1 MGLDQYA
8 YLVREEDL
16 NDEIVDLQDLI
27 EDKITDRDFGYWRK
41 FYALQEYMSNMYF
54 SRGGEST
61 SFNCV
66 YMKFLSEDL
75 DFLEEEAKKAM
86 LLQIGYFAND
96 PNGLDIYAVADL
108 LKFVSKARSEIKKGN
123 AVIYNSWW

>member
-1 MGLDQYA
+1 MGLVQYA
-8 YLVREEDL
+8 YLAREEDL

-27 EDKITDRDFGYWRK
+27 KDKITDRDFGYWRK
-41 FYALQEYMSNMYF
+41 FYALQEYMFAMYS
-54 SRGGEST
+54 SRGGEAT

-66 YMKFLSEDL
+66 YMKFLTEDL

-96 PNGLDIYAVADL
+96 SDGLDTYSVESL
-108 LKFVSKARSEIKKGN
+108 LEFIPKARLAMEQGN

>member
-8 YLVREEDL
+8 YLAREEDL
-16 NDEIVDLQDLI
+16 NDEIVDLQDFI
-27 EDKITDRDFGYWRK
+27 QDKITDLGFDYWRK
-41 FYALQEYMSNMYF
+41 FYALQEYMFAMYCL
-54 SRGGEST
+54 RGGEST

-75 DFLEEEAKKAM
+75 YFLEEEAKKAM

-96 PNGLDIYAVADL
+96 SDGLDTYSGESL
-108 LKFVSKARSEIKKGN
+108 LEFIPKARLAMEQGN
-123 AVIYNSWW
+123 AVIYDSWW